1 MSNLN
6 PEARDF
12 ASSQNFARLLNCVP
26 TKKRQQIVAE
36 QGYDFNARQLRFEP
50 HLSAWVLFE
59 LTDDETLRDMHAA
72 VNDDPLYRLNG
83 AGIDVSLG
91 GLSHAHATR
100 PYEALQDVLMEA
112 LARIKRVPKSKRIL
126 RELSPATLERV
137 AELLSQSVLFDS
149 TTLHLPSKLKDWAER
164 RAEED
169 EEALPLKVHLRLRG
183 GYGGIDRLILTA
195 EHEHDARRYKELLD
209 LKQAQ
214 EEGEGYIYLHDCGY
228 RDLETYDEVVDS
240 GNHFVSRLHGKTT
253 VYPVKELAL
262 PEERKLSNGYTL
274 IRDRIVTLGKRESQ
288 QRYRLIDILDSKGK
302 PIPIVTSLLDLPVE
316 HVCLLYFY
324 RWTIEILFRWLKH
337 TLGLIHLVSHHPNGI
352 MMQVV
357 ATLLVYALL
366 VLYHQGGP
374 FSLKQALR
382 ELRFQMHERLYQLGY
397 EQGQRDALAQLALA
411 GAATAEGSS

>member
-1 MSNLN
+1 MSKLN

-12 ASSQNFARLLNCVP
+12 ASPRNFARLLNWVP
-26 TKKRQQIVAE
+26 TKKRQHIAAE
-36 QGYDFNARQLRFEP
+36 HGYDFNARQLRFEP
-50 HLSAWVLFE
+50 HLSAWVLFG

-72 VNDDPLYRLNG
+72 VNHDPLYRLNG

-112 LARIKRVPKSKRIL
+112 LARIEQVPKSKRIL
-126 RELSPATLERV
+126 RELAPATLEQV
-137 AELLSQSVLFDS
+137 AELLSRSAMFDS
-149 TTLHLPSKLKDWAER
+149 TTLRLPTKIKEWAEQ

-169 EEALPLKVHLRLRG
+169 EEELPLKVHLRLRG
-183 GYGGIDRLILTA
+183 GYGGMDRLILTA

-209 LKQAQ
+209 LEQAQ
-214 EEGEGYIYLHDCGY
+214 EEGGGFIYLHDCGY
-228 RDLETYDEVVDS
+228 RDLEVYDEVVDS

-253 VYPVKELAL
+253 AYHVKDLTL
-262 PEERKLSNGYTL
+262 PEKRKLSNGYTL
-274 IRDRIVTLGKRESQ
+274 IHDRIVTLGKRDSQ
-288 QRYRLIDILDSKGK
+288 HQYRLTDILDSKGK
-302 PIPIVTSLLDLPVE
+302 PITIVTSLLDLPVE

-337 TLGLIHLVSHHPNGI
+337 TLGRIHLVSHHPNGF
-352 MMQVV
+352 MMQIV

-397 EQGQRDALAQLALA
+397 EQGRHDALAKATLA
-411 GAATAEGSS
+411 AATTEGSS